1 MIRGMRGNSASAL
14 MARASCIREK
24 GVDNLW
30 LQPLDGGP
38 GRELTNFTSL
48 KIYSYQWLP
57 DGKSLALV
65 RGDSPS
71 DLVLIQESQKK

>member
-1 MIRGMRGNSASAL
+1 VYPV
-14 MARASCIREK
+14 REK

-30 LQPLDGGP
+30 LQPLDGRP

-48 KIYSYQWLP
+48 KIYSYQWSP